1 MTMNKIQSAVIR
13 LNDHAPIAVDY
24 HFPEV
29 GDNPVPV
36 LIFMH
41 GFKGF
46 KDWGHFP
53 LIAEYLVRSGFAVV
67 RFNFSHNG
75 TTPDKL
81 TEFADLE
88 AFGKNTFSIELADL
102 SVVIDDIF
110 WRGGKELNCDP
121 NRLGLIGH
129 SRGGGIALLAAH
141 HDSRVKA
148 VATWGGVSDFEPMV
162 NPPDLLEW
170 KKNKV
175 MYVDNART
183 GQKMPLNFTLRE
195 DFYKN
200 RKKLSIPFAVN
211 HLSIPQLI
219 VHGTSDTSV
228 LFSEA
233 EKLGS
238 WNLFAQ
244 LVEIQNGDHTFA
256 GKHPWE
262 SKELPKETIEAL
274 QATISFFRDCL

>member
-1 MTMNKIQSAVIR
+1 MNKILSTVIR

-24 HFPEV
+24 HLPEV
-29 GDNPVPV
+29 GDHPLPV
-36 LIFMH
+36 LVFLH

-53 LIAEYLVRSGFAVV
+53 LIAEFLSRAGFAVV

-75 TTPDKL
+75 TSPENL
-81 TEFADLE
+81 TEFVDLE
-88 AFGKNTFSIELADL
+88 AFGKNTFSMELSDL
-102 SVVIDDIF
+102 NVVIDDIF
-110 WRGGKELNCDP
+110 WRGGRDMNYDP
-121 NRLGLIGH
+121 NRLGIIGH

-141 HDSRVKA
+141 HDPRVKA
-148 VATWGGVSDFEPMV
+148 VATWASVSDFEPMV
-162 NPPDLLEW
+162 NPAELINW

-175 MYVDNART
+175 MFIENGRT
-183 GQKMPLNFTLRE
+183 GQQMPLNFTLRE

-211 HLSIPQLI
+211 HIPVPQLI
-219 VHGTSDTSV
+219 VHGKKDQSV

-233 EKLGS
+233 EKISS

-244 LVEIQNGDHTFA
+244 LIEIENGDHTF
-256 GKHPWE
+256 GGRHPWE
-262 SKELPKETIEAL
+262 SRELPSETVQML
-274 QATISFFRDCL
+274 HATISFFRDML